1 MESLM
6 DRCPLHQVVISFTA
20 TSGTM
25 VPRVTEQRTTPRPS
39 IEPFLMAI
47 AANTVLPTTVVTSNG
62 KTQTFSED
70 RIPSLTDLT
79 TTTKVTTT
87 LSENEIQT
95 ATSTTTLIPVIFPV
109 TKGGFYWSPVPEPT
123 APEFPIP
130 SLPDFPPVPSSPCFK
145 LGDLFSRNCPPN
157 DNKAPQTTHF
167 TRGPNYP
174 SCRSN
179 CGHLRSE
186 TDSSSSS
193 SCTTQNVTP
202 CPKCILSQRNSWQS
216 RPPHARRGSGQSHS
230 QRSQHQ
236 HGGVSHGQQGAEG
249 LSGVQTGASSARTSR
264 WWRVRLFRG
273 MIKDI
278 KRRAPFY
285 WSDWTD
291 AWDYRVIPA
300 TVYMYFANILP
311 ALAFSLEM
319 FEKTKQSY
327 GVNEV
332 LLASVLGAVVF
343 AVFAAQPL
351 VIVGVTGPITVFNYT
366 VYDIVSPR
374 GTPYLAFM
382 CWIGIWSLIM
392 HWILAITNACNGLTY
407 VTRFSC
413 DIFGFYV
420 AFIYLQKGIQVLT
433 RQWVQVGEAS
443 AYLSIMVALLVLMS
457 GWVCGQLGSSTLFQ
471 RYVRKFLEDYGT
483 PLTIIFFTGFVHI
496 GHMRDVEVATL
507 PTSKA
512 FFPTADRD
520 WLVDFWNISVG
531 DVFLAIPFALLLT
544 ILFYFDHNV
553 SSLIAQGTEFPLRKP
568 AGFHWDIWLLGLTT
582 FIAGILGLPFP
593 NGLIPQAPFHTAALC
608 VTRDVADEDDTNKG
622 KTIRVTDHVVE
633 QRVSNL
639 AQGLLTLGTMTGPLL
654 IVLHLIPQGVMAG
667 LFFVMGVQALQGNGI
682 TQKLIFL
689 AQDKNFTPPSN
700 PLKRIE
706 RRLAIWVFV
715 IIELIGFGATF
726 AITQTIA
733 AIGFPVII
741 LLLIPLPSFVLPYWF
756 TKEELAILDGPTASP
771 FTMESVGG
779 TYGYDEVELSATSAA
794 DTPNRGSEKPD
805 SDGGVMVRRDSSS
818 ESPIEDD
825 LERGEAY
832 ELQPV
837 SSVRRRSTTSRVD

>member
-1 MESLM
+1 MQESSQPGGDLPISGPTFHSNAP
-6 DRCPLHQVVISFTA
+6 PL
-20 TSGTM
+20 
-25 VPRVTEQRTTPRPS
+25 
-39 IEPFLMAI
+39 
-47 AANTVLPTTVVTSNG
+47 
-62 KTQTFSED
+62 
-70 RIPSLTDLT
+70 
-79 TTTKVTTT
+79 
-87 LSENEIQT
+87 
-95 ATSTTTLIPVIFPV
+95 
-109 TKGGFYWSPVPEPT
+109 
-123 APEFPIP
+123 
-130 SLPDFPPVPSSPCFK
+130 PSS
-145 LGDLFSRNCPPN
+145 SH
-157 DNKAPQTTHF
+157 A
-167 TRGPNYP
+167 
-174 SCRSN
+174 
-179 CGHLRSE
+179 
-186 TDSSSSS
+186 
-193 SCTTQNVTP
+193 
-202 CPKCILSQRNSWQS
+202 QRRLWQS
-216 RPPHARRGSGQSHS
+216 RSGGGRSQSHPS
-230 QRSQHQ
+230 QDSSTIAREQSRHAPST
-236 HGGVSHGQQGAEG
+236 G
-249 LSGVQTGASSARTSR
+249 GASSARTAK

-273 MIKDI
+273 MILDV
-278 KRRAPFY
+278 KRRAPYY

-291 AWDYRVIPA
+291 AWDYRVVPA

-311 ALAFSLEM
+311 ALAFSLDM
-319 FEKTKQSY
+319 FEKTDQSY

-332 LLASVLGAVVF
+332 LLASVLGAIVF
-343 AVFAAQPL
+343 SLFAAQPL

-366 VYDIVSPR
+366 VYDIIAPR

-433 RQWVQVGEAS
+433 RQWGAVGETS

-457 GWVCGQLGSSTLFQ
+457 GWICGELGNSSLFQ

-496 GHMRDVEVATL
+496 GHMRSVDVATL

-512 FFPTADRD
+512 FFPTADRG
-520 WLVDFWNISVG
+520 WLVHFWDISVG
-531 DVFLAIPFALLLT
+531 DIFLAIPFALLLT

-568 AGFHWDIWLLGLTT
+568 AGFHWDLWLLGLTT
-582 FIAGILGLPFP
+582 FVAGLLGIPFP

-622 KTIRVTDHVVE
+622 KAVRITDHVVE
-633 QRVSNL
+633 QRVSNF
-639 AQGLLTLGTMTGPLL
+639 AQGLLTLGTMSGPLL

-667 LFFVMGVQALQGNGI
+667 LFFIMGVQALQGNGI

-689 AQDKNFTPPSN
+689 AQDKDFTSGSN
-700 PLKRIE
+700 PLKRLE
-706 RRLAIWVFV
+706 RRTAIWAFV
-715 IIELIGFGATF
+715 ILELIGFGGTF

-741 LLLIPLPSFVLPYWF
+741 LLLIPVRAFLLPRWF
-756 TKEELAILDGPTASP
+756 TREELSALDGPTASP

-779 TYGYDEVELSATSAA
+779 THGIDDGAAPVGLVTGRDDHNQHNRKADGDSAVMM
-794 DTPNRGSEKPD
+794 RGD
-805 SDGGVMVRRDSSS
+805 MNSSS
-818 ESPIEDD
+818 ESPVGDD

-832 ELQPV
+832 ELQTR
-837 SSVRRRSTTSRVD
+837 SSVRRRSTTSRAE